1 MIKLTDRQIY
11 DITQDLDCG
20 MNCFV
25 HKVTG
30 EVKSFPEE
38 MIDEE
43 EWEDVIDEIEN
54 DAGNYIEIEKMDSNH
69 SYKVM
74 ERFIDT
80 VEDKQLADRLY
91 NAINRSKPF
100 HNFRYELDYSDEYL
114 KKWYAFKSQAM
125 IEWVR
130 EQLIP
135 PIEDINDMEDID
147 DMEDTDDN
155 EDTDDI
161 DVKK

>member
-1 MIKLTDRQIY
+1 MINLTDRQIY
-11 DITQDLDCG
+11 DITQDLECG

-25 HKVTG
+25 HKLTG
-30 EVKSFPEE
+30 EVKSVPED
-38 MIDEE
+38 MVDEE
-43 EWEDVIDEIEN
+43 EWEEVIDEIEN

-125 IEWVR
+125 TEWVK

-135 PIEDINDMEDID
+135 RIDDID
-147 DMEDTDDN
+147 DLDDTDIEDDTDDKN
-155 EDTDDI
+155 DKHSGT
-161 DVKK
+161 

>member
-1 MIKLTDRQIY
+1 MIKLTDGQLS
-11 DITQDLDCG
+11 DIAQELEMG
-20 MNCFV
+20 MVCYV
-25 HKVTG
+25 HKETG
-30 EVKSFPEE
+30 ELKSIPEE

-43 EWEDVIDEIEN
+43 EWEDVLNEIDN
-54 DAGNYIEIEKMDSNH
+54 DAENYIEIEKMDSNH
-69 SYKVM
+69 SYRVM

-80 VEDKQLADRLY
+80 VDDKQFADRLL

-125 IEWVR
+125 IEWVK

-135 PIEDINDMEDID
+135 GIDDID
-147 DMEDTDDN
+147 DIDDTDIEDTDDN
-155 EDTDDI
+155 NDKHSGT
-161 DVKK
+161 

>member
-1 MIKLTDRQIY
+1 MINLTDRQIY

-25 HKVTG
+25 HKLTG
-30 EVKSFPEE
+30 EWKSVPED
-38 MIDEE
+38 MVDEE
-43 EWEDVIDEIEN
+43 EWEEVIDEIEK
-54 DAGNYIEIEKMDSNH
+54 DAENYIEIEKMDSNH
-69 SYKVM
+69 SYRVM

-125 IEWVR
+125 TEWVK

-135 PIEDINDMEDID
+135 RIDDID
-147 DMEDTDDN
+147 DIDDTDIEDDTDDN
-155 EDTDDI
+155 NDKHSGT
-161 DVKK
+161 

>member
-1 MIKLTDRQIY
+1 MINLTDRQIY
-11 DITQDLDCG
+11 DITQDLECG

-30 EVKSFPEE
+30 EVKSVPED
-38 MIDEE
+38 MVDEE
-43 EWEDVIDEIEN
+43 EWEEVIDEIEN

-125 IEWVR
+125 TEWVK

-135 PIEDINDMEDID
+135 RIEDID
-147 DMEDTDDN
+147 DIDDTDIEN
-155 EDTDDI
+155 DTDENND
-161 DVKK
+161 KHPGT

>member
-1 MIKLTDRQIY
+1 MIKLTDDQLS
-11 DITQDLDCG
+11 DIAQELEMG
-20 MNCFV
+20 MECYV
-25 HKVTG
+25 HKETG
-30 EVKSFPEE
+30 ELKSFPED

-43 EWEDVIDEIEN
+43 EWLEVIDEIEK
-54 DAGNYIEIEKMDSNH
+54 DAENYIEIEKMDSNH
-69 SYKVM
+69 SYRVM

-125 IEWVR
+125 IEWVK

-135 PIEDINDMEDID
+135 GIDDID
-147 DMEDTDDN
+147 DIDDADIED
-155 EDTDDI
+155 DTNDHNN
-161 DVKK
+161 KHSGT

>member
-1 MIKLTDRQIY
+1 MIKLTDDQLS
-11 DITQDLDCG
+11 DIAQELEMG
-20 MNCFV
+20 MECYV

-30 EVKSFPEE
+30 ELKSFPEE

-43 EWEDVIDEIEN
+43 EWEDVMDEIDN

-100 HNFRYELDYSDEYL
+100 HNFRYELDYMDEYL
-114 KKWYAFKSQAM
+114 KKWYAFKSLAM
-125 IEWVR
+125 TEWVK

-135 PIEDINDMEDID
+135 RIDDID
-147 DMEDTDDN
+147 DIDDTDIENDTDDRN
-155 EDTDDI
+155 DKHSET
-161 DVKK
+161 

>member
-1 MIKLTDRQIY
+1 MINLTDRQIY

-43 EWEDVIDEIEN
+43 EWEDEMDEIDK
-54 DAGNYIEIEKMDSNH
+54 DAGNYIQIEKMDSNH
-69 SYKVM
+69 SYRVM

-80 VEDKQLADRLY
+80 VEDKQLADRLL

-100 HNFRYELDYSDEYL
+100 HNFRYELDYSEEFL

-135 PIEDINDMEDID
+135 PIEDID

>member
-1 MIKLTDRQIY
+1 MIKLTDDQLS
-11 DITQDLDCG
+11 DIAQELEMG
-20 MNCFV
+20 MECYV
-25 HKVTG
+25 HKETG
-30 EVKSFPEE
+30 ELKSLPEE

-43 EWEDVIDEIEN
+43 EWEEVIDEIEK

-125 IEWVR
+125 IEWVK

-135 PIEDINDMEDID
+135 GIDDID
-147 DMEDTDDN
+147 DLDDTDIEDDTDDKN
-155 EDTDDI
+155 DKHSGT
-161 DVKK
+161 